1 MSAPMAKGT
10 ARNRQGVRLMSRRH
24 LSRFA
29 LLTIIFAAGTFA
41 ATGLTSTAAK
51 ASPPCQAKKSNC
63 PPAETT
69 TTTSTTTTTTST
81 TATTGT
87 TATTTTVAGTTPSP
101 TPTIVTRFLSDL
113 SWSVA
118 VNGWGPTERDM
129 TNGELGFGDG
139 RTLTLNGAT
148 FPKGLGAHGKSEIRY
163 AVPAGCSRFTASVG
177 VDDEVGT
184 RGTLAFHV
192 FVGTTNLYDSG
203 TMTGASATK
212 LVDLAVSGGT
222 ELRLVITDAADGV
235 NYDHGDWAA
244 ARFTC
249 STSSTPAPTTTA
261 ATTST
266 ASTTTTTA
274 ATTTTA
280 PAPSPSGVAAPQA
293 PSPYAPPAGAL
304 YVRSS
309 AELTSALAQ
318 SNRDIVLAD
327 GTYAKSGPFV
337 NAGGNRLF
345 AERVGGAVLT
355 SGLVVGGNS
364 AVAGSLVRGVVFD
377 VASAASTLQGSIVHV
392 WGPGGVNAQVLDC
405 VFRGNRSVP
414 YGIGAPNPEG
424 MVAKR
429 LQFYG
434 FTDVAFRASNNQ
446 VVGYGAATPRI
457 NEISDIHVDGV
468 TRGVPG
474 SSNGTA
480 EAGLWVGHPVTNGV
494 HRVRIRNVSW
504 SGIETVNNSWGTT
517 FSDLDIDMSGPSQYA
532 GVAVYMEH
540 YNYYNVFT
548 NFRIVGAKIGFTG
561 EWADPS
567 WGGKPGANYVT
578 IRGGVV
584 DALGSTLAGR
594 QAGVYLDE
602 GSNSTTVQDVVF
614 RNQNWAGI
622 GAYRNLGTNSF
633 GSNQYS
639 LKPGAVQISTDHI

>member
-1 MSAPMAKGT
+1 MT
-10 ARNRQGVRLMSRRH
+10 RRH

-29 LLTIIFAAGTFA
+29 LLTIIFAVGSFA

-51 ASPPCQAKKSNC
+51 ASPPCQSKKSNC
-63 PPAETT
+63 PPDKTV
-69 TTTSTTTTTTST
+69 TTSPT
-81 TATTGT
+81 T
-87 TATTTTVAGTTPSP
+87 TATTTTVTTGVTATTATATTVAGTTPAP

-129 TNGELGFGDG
+129 SNGELGFGDG
-139 RTLTLNGAT
+139 RTLTLNGAK

-163 AVPAGCSRFTASVG
+163 AVPGGCSRFTASVG

-184 RGTLAFHV
+184 GGSVAFQV
-192 FVGTTNLYDSG
+192 FVGTTNLYQSG
-203 TMTGASATK
+203 KMTGASATK

-235 NYDHGDWAA
+235 NFDHGDWAA

-249 STSSTPAPTTTA
+249 TTSSTPTPAQTTVA
-261 ATTST
+261 STTST
-266 ASTTTTTA
+266 ATTTTT
-274 ATTTTA
+274 T

-309 AELTSALAQ
+309 AELTGALAQ

-337 NAGGNRLF
+337 NAGGNRLY
-345 AERVGGAVLT
+345 AEHVGGALLT

-364 AVAGSLVRGVVFD
+364 AVAGSIVRGIIFD
-377 VASAASTLQGSIVHV
+377 VSSAAATLQGSIVHV
-392 WGPGGVNAQVLDC
+392 WGPGGVNAQILDC
-405 VFRGNRSVP
+405 VFRGNRAVP
-414 YGIGAPNPEG
+414 YGIGAPNPQG
-424 MVAKR
+424 LVAKR
-429 LQFYG
+429 LRLLG

-457 NEISDIHVDGV
+457 NEISDIDVDGV
-468 TRGVPG
+468 SRSVPG

-480 EAGLWVGHPVTNGV
+480 EAGLWIGHPVTNGV
-494 HRVRIRNVSW
+494 RRVRVRNVSW

-517 FSDLDIDMSGPSQYA
+517 FSDLDIDMSGPSQFA
-532 GVAVYMEH
+532 GVGVYMEH

-548 NFRIVGAKIGFTG
+548 NFRIVGAKIGFTA

-584 DALGSTLAGR
+584 DALGSTLVGR

-622 GAYRNLGTNSF
+622 GAYRNLGTNWF
-633 GSNQYS
+633 GENQYS